1 MSTISVNLPD
11 SVLLEVAQRAEE
23 NGFSDVG
30 EFVSQM
36 IAQII
41 ERQTQ
46 VEKLA
51 IEGIESGP
59 SEPWSTA
66 EIEAIRNDLRS
77 KHGR

>member
-1 MSTISVNLPD
+1 
-11 SVLLEVAQRAEE
+11 
-23 NGFSDVG
+23 
-30 EFVSQM
+30 M
-36 IAQII
+36 IAQIN

-77 KHGR
+77 KHGS

>member
-1 MSTISVNLPD
+1 M
-11 SVLLEVAQRAEE
+11 LEVAQRAEE

-41 ERQTQ
+41 ER
-46 VEKLA
+46 
-51 IEGIESGP
+51 GP
-59 SEPWSTA
+59 SEPWSSA

>member
-1 MSTISVNLPD
+1 
-11 SVLLEVAQRAEE
+11 
-23 NGFSDVG
+23 
-30 EFVSQM
+30 M
-36 IAQII
+36 IAQIN

-46 VEKLA
+46 VEMLA

>member
-1 MSTISVNLPD
+1 M
-11 SVLLEVAQRAEE
+11 LEVAQRAEE